1 MSSEG
6 DVVARFGFRGVAVRA
21 SAEHAHLKRYNL
33 GAAALSASVLR
44 LVLTGRKPSFDIDL
58 AAFGQ
63 EPLARIRKRSKCDYA
78 MPFSPLLLPAIAIL
92 EPRGRGQREIRH
104 VLTGVRQSANLG
116 VSAKIP
122 DYDHFVD

>member
-6 DVVARFGFRGVAVRA
+6 DVVARFRFRRVAVRA

-44 LVLTGRKPSFDIDL
+44 LVLPGRQPSFDVDL

-63 EPLARIRKRSKCDYA
+63 KLLAGVSKLPERNHA
-78 MPFSPLLLPAIAIL
+78 MPFRTLLLGTAPIR
-92 EPRGRGQREIRH
+92 ETRGRGQREIRH
-104 VLTGVRQSANLG
+104 VLTGVRQSPNLR
-116 VSAKIP
+116 VSA
-122 DYDHFVD
+122 